1 MASRGWERFPCER
14 MGLRGRASEIGEDNY
29 LAAQDLGAPKRLGS
43 PKIAKVSNHGGER
56 TMPSNRKG
64 NASTESVDNYLKG
77 ILALSGPE
85 ERRVSST
92 SLADR
97 LGVAPA
103 SVTNMLQKLAS
114 SSLPF
119 VEYERHRGVLLSA
132 AGKRRALEV
141 LRHHRL
147 IETFLYEILDYPLEE
162 VHAEAE
168 RLEHF
173 ISERFEERIA
183 AKLGHPKIDPHGHCI
198 PAMDGKMPKQVSQP
212 LTDLHEEGAFVVESV
227 ADQDAQLLKRLRAH
241 GITPG
246 ARLEVTGRPPDD
258 LVLRARSSS
267 KALRLSRDLAAAV
280 RIRTAR

>member
-1 MASRGWERFPCER
+1 MPPSRQR
-14 MGLRGRASEIGEDNY
+14 
-29 LAAQDLGAPKRLGS
+29 
-43 PKIAKVSNHGGER
+43 
-56 TMPSNRKG
+56 
-64 NASTESVDNYLKG
+64 NANTESVDNYLKA

-85 ERRVSST
+85 EQRVSST

-114 SSLPF
+114 SPLPL
-119 VEYERHRGVLLSA
+119 VEYERHRGVLLSV

-147 IETFLYEILDYPLEE
+147 IETFLYEVLDYPLEE
-162 VHAEAE
+162 VHEEAE

-183 AKLGHPKIDPHGHCI
+183 AKLGHPKFDPHGHCI
-198 PAMDGKMPKQVSQP
+198 PAMDGKMPKQISVP
-212 LTDLHEEGAFVVESV
+212 LTDLREQGTFVVDSV
-227 ADQDAQLLKRLRAH
+227 SDQDALLLRRLRAH

-246 ARLEVTGRPPDD
+246 ARLQVTSRPPDD
-258 LVLRARSSS
+258 FVLRTSGVS
-267 KALRLSRDLAAAV
+267 KALHLSRDFAAAV
-280 RIRTAR
+280 RIRSAH